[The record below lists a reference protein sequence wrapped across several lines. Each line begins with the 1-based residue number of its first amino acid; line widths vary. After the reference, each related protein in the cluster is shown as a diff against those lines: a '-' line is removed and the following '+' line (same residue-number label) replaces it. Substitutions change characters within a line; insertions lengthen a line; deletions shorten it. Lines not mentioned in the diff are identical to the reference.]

1 MTERSNPRHFRTLF
15 LSDFHLGSVGCRAD
29 LILDFLDHHDADT
42 YYLVGDIVDG
52 WRLKRNWYW
61 PEQHD
66 AVVRKLLRKA
76 RTGTRVVYLPGNHDD
91 FLREFVG
98 SAFGGIRVVDRLVHE
113 TADGQRLLVIH
124 GDEFDIVARRAP
136 WLTPVGHGFAV
147 ATQKVN
153 RLLNRLRFSLG
164 LPYGSFSCW
173 AKTKAKSAVNFIGDF
188 EEALI
193 GEARRTGV
201 DGVVCGHIHHA
212 KIVDLPDLRY
222 INTGDWVENC
232 TAVAEHHDGRLEM
245 IRWPVILAPAEEPA
259 EVASPE
265 EWIAQPAE

>member
-1 MTERSNPRHFRTLF
+1 MIERPNPRQFRTLF

-29 LILDFLDHHDADT
+29 HIHDFLRHHDADT

-52 WRLKRNWYW
+52 WRLKRHWYW

-76 RTGTRVVYLPGNHDD
+76 KVGTRVVYLPGNHDD

-98 SAFGGIRVVDRLVHE
+98 STFGGILVVDRLVHE
-113 TADGQRLLVIH
+113 TKDGQRFLVIH

-136 WLTPVGHGFAV
+136 WLTNVGHGFAV
-147 ATQKVN
+147 ATQKAN
-153 RLLNRLRFSLG
+153 RLLDRLPLGLG

-188 EEALI
+188 EDALVK
-193 GEARRTGV
+193 EARRVGV
-201 DGVVCGHIHHA
+201 DGVICGHIHQA
-212 KIVDLPDLRY
+212 KMVDLPDLRY
-222 INTGDWVENC
+222 VNTGDWVESC
-232 TAVAEHHDGRLEM
+232 TAVAEHYDGRLE
-245 IRWPVILAPAEEPA
+245 IIHWPVALSAAGEFAAAAE
-259 EVASPE
+259 PE
-265 EWIAQPAE
+265 DWVVQPAE